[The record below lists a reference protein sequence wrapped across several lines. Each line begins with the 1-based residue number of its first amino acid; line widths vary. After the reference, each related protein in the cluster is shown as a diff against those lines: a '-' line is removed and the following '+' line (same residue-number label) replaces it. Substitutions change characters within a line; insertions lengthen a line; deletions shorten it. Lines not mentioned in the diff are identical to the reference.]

1 MIQEQQDIYFI
12 EGNPQKGYKPE
23 YANKVGV
30 ILPPNP
36 SRGENEPSFLLNMLP
51 QRQGKMVVLPKGQ
64 KPGQGAGQQQGGYQ
78 QGGYPPKPSHQMH
91 NQGGPQ
97 QIQPPMGHGGPNDPN
112 SPPFQDPSGQPGY

>member
-1 MIQEQQDIYFI
+1 MIMEQQDIYFI

-23 YANKVGV
+23 YANKIGV

-36 SRGENEPSFLLNMLP
+36 SRGEAEPSFLLNMLP

-64 KPGQGAGQQQGGYQ
+64 KPGQGMGQPQGGYQ
-78 QGGYPPKPSHQMH
+78 QQGGQQYQG

-97 QIQPPMGHGGPNDPN
+97 HISQSMQSMGDPA
-112 SPPFQDPSGQPGY
+112 DPGNSGQGYR

>member
-23 YANKVGV
+23 YANKIGV

-36 SRGENEPSFLLNMLP
+36 SRGESEPTFLLNMLP
-51 QRQGKMVVLPKGQ
+51 QRSGKMVVLPKGL
-64 KPGQGAGQQQGGYQ
+64 KPGQGMGQPQQQNYQ
-78 QGGYPPKPSHQMH
+78 QQNY

-97 QIQPPMGHGGPNDPN
+97 HISNSMPMNDPA
-112 SPPFQDPSGQPGY
+112 DPGNSGQGYR

>member
-1 MIQEQQDIYFI
+1 MIQEQQDIFFI

-23 YANKVGV
+23 YANKIGV

-36 SRGENEPSFLLNMLP
+36 SRGESEPTFLLNMLP

-64 KPGQGAGQQQGGYQ
+64 KPSVSMGQPQQQNYNQ
-78 QGGYPPKPSHQMH
+78 QNY

-97 QIQPPMGHGGPNDPN
+97 QIGNIMQGDPA
-112 SPPFQDPSGQPGY
+112 DPGNSGQGYR

>member
-23 YANKVGV
+23 YANKIGV

-36 SRGENEPSFLLNMLP
+36 SRGESEPTFLLNMLP
-51 QRQGKMVVLPKGQ
+51 QRQGKMVVLPRGQ
-64 KPGQGAGQQQGGYQ
+64 KPGQGMGQPQGGYQ
-78 QGGYPPKPSHQMH
+78 QNY

-97 QIQPPMGHGGPNDPN
+97 QIGNIMQGDPADPGPGG
-112 SPPFQDPSGQPGY
+112 QGY

>member
-1 MIQEQQDIYFI
+1 MIQEQQDIFFI

-23 YANKVGV
+23 YANKIGV

-36 SRGENEPSFLLNMLP
+36 SRGESEPTFLLNMLP

-64 KPGQGAGQQQGGYQ
+64 KPSQGMGQPQQQNYQ
-78 QGGYPPKPSHQMH
+78 QQNY

-97 QIQPPMGHGGPNDPN
+97 QIGNIMQGDPA
-112 SPPFQDPSGQPGY
+112 DPGNSGQGYR

>member
-23 YANKVGV
+23 YANKIGV

-36 SRGENEPSFLLNMLP
+36 SRGESEPTFLLNMLP
-51 QRQGKMVVLPKGQ
+51 QRQGKMVVLPRGQ
-64 KPGQGAGQQQGGYQ
+64 KPGQGMGQPQGGYQ
-78 QGGYPPKPSHQMH
+78 QNY

-97 QIQPPMGHGGPNDPN
+97 QIGNIMQGDPA
-112 SPPFQDPSGQPGY
+112 DPGNSGQGYR

>member
-23 YANKVGV
+23 YANKIGV

-36 SRGENEPSFLLNMLP
+36 SRGESEPTFLLNMLP
-51 QRQGKMVVLPKGQ
+51 QRQGKMVVLPRGQ
-64 KPGQGAGQQQGGYQ
+64 KPGQGMGQPQGGYQ
-78 QGGYPPKPSHQMH
+78 QNY

-97 QIQPPMGHGGPNDPN
+97 QIGNIMQGDPAD
-112 SPPFQDPSGQPGY
+112 PGPSGQGY

>member
-1 MIQEQQDIYFI
+1 MIQEQQDIFFI

-23 YANKVGV
+23 YANKIGV

-36 SRGENEPSFLLNMLP
+36 SRGESEPTFLLNMLP

-64 KPGQGAGQQQGGYQ
+64 KPGQGMGQPQGGYQ
-78 QGGYPPKPSHQMH
+78 QNY

-97 QIQPPMGHGGPNDPN
+97 QIGNIMHGDPA
-112 SPPFQDPSGQPGY
+112 DPGNSGQGYR